1 MWKQLTE
8 RFLVFPLTAYHFCFL
23 LICIFKQHNLVVS
36 AYKET
41 YSKEHHVKLFQKNII
56 FAQYKR
62 EALFNNTITS
72 KYKYG
77 SSASSSFQT

>member
-23 LICIFKQHNLVVS
+23 LIYIFKQHNLVVS

-41 YSKEHHVKLFQKNII
+41 YSKEHHVKLFQKNI